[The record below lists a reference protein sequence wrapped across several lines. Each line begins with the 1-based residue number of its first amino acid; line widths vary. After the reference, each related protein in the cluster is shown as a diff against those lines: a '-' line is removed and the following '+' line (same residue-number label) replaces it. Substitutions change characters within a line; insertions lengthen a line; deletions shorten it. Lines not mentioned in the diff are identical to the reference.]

1 MYVGR
6 LVEYKRVDDLLGAIK
21 IIKGHIPDIQCKVIG
36 SGPQENK
43 LKALAEEFGIAD
55 CVEFFGFVPAR
66 KDVIALMKRSHVFCL
81 PSVVEG
87 FGMVTIEAMAAGIPY
102 VNSDIPATREIT
114 QGGMGGLLFEP
125 LNSNDLA
132 EKIAR
137 LLTNHLLYEEKV
149 REGKTLCSTI

>member
-55 CVEFFGFVPAR
+55 CVEFFWICSGS
-66 KDVIALMKRSHVFCL
+66 KRRYRAD
-81 PSVVEG
+81 E
-87 FGMVTIEAMAAGIPY
+87 T
-102 VNSDIPATREIT
+102 
-114 QGGMGGLLFEP
+114 
-125 LNSNDLA
+125 LA
-132 EKIAR
+132 CFLSA
-137 LLTNHLLYEEKV
+137 V
-149 REGKTLCSTI
+149 RG